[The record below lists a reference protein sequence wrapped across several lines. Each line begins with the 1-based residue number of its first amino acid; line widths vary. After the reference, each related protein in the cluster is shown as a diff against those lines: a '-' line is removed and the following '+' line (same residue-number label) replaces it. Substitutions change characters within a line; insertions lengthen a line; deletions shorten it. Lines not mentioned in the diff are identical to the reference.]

1 MLKTYDPAKVNI
13 TFNNKQLR
21 MFGDS
26 MFTLARDEA
35 NVTLKKGVKGDST
48 YVLNANKA
56 GKLTITLQQE
66 SPDIPYLERCA
77 EKNVMAN
84 IAITDANDSGEL
96 FFALNAIWID
106 EQPINLAEGDLR
118 LGTIDVER
126 LGSLDLVAHYG
137 TECAL
142 SDGVSELL
150 DSLTMADGCT
160 LTE

>member
-35 NVTLKKGVKGDST
+35 KVTLKKGVKGDST

-96 FFALNAIWID
+96 FFAQNVMVEKLPDRSRAKD
-106 EQPINLAEGDLR
+106 AA
-118 LGTIDVER
+118 DVSIVF
-126 LGSLDLVAHYG
+126 LIPDIKL
-137 TECAL
+137 
-142 SDGVSELL
+142 
-150 DSLTMADGCT
+150 
-160 LTE
+160 